1 MAIRRSYSAP
11 AKSNEPTSFAG
22 KYSLAR
28 KAGLEKVG
36 NEAFVIPLDMSNGYV
51 AIPYHTLK
59 KCADGTGF
67 RGSQYNV
74 KIACHKFDKDTGEVI
89 NQAPLCDRIAQA
101 EKDRIPDKDK
111 SGDRAM
117 TFMGER
123 RVMPVLVLSSTETDT
138 SKNPSLKKVSV
149 KSGVEFSFI
158 DMSESAYDELAK
170 SILEGLVDTGVIDS
184 LDELSDE
191 EKAEEVAKALQSSI
205 IKITNVKGRNSNIKY
220 ERTYR
225 AIPLNNP
232 QVAKESNEAKLIEY
246 LTMVVN
252 GNFPAAKLDALYEK
266 APVVKEINGQAIDFL
281 ELFNNDVDTLVQDW
295 TDDELQ
301 SYYDSYLEKAGVV
314 ALYKSP
320 ETTTKAKE
328 SVEDVSFVDEAPA
341 KTSSK
346 KVEVIDDFD
355 FAEEAKKE
363 AASVA
368 VAEKSEEEF
377 DYNASDLETSNI
389 LEDEDFNEDDFEL
402 LDGDDL

>member
-11 AKSNEPTSFAG
+11 AKSNEPTTFAG

-101 EKDRIPDKDK
+101 EKDRIPEKEK
-111 SGDRAM
+111 SADRAM
-117 TFMGER
+117 TFMSER
-123 RVMPVLVLSSTETDT
+123 RVMPVLVLSTTETDT
-138 SKNPSLKKVSV
+138 SKNPSLKKVSI
-149 KSGVEFSFI
+149 KSGVEFSYI

-170 SILEGLVDTGVIDS
+170 SILEGLVDAGIIDS
-184 LDELSDE
+184 LDELSEE

-205 IKITNVKGRNSNIKY
+205 IKITNVKGRSSNIKY

-225 AIPLNNP
+225 AIPLSNP
-232 QVAKESNEAKLIEY
+232 QVAKESNETKAIDF
-246 LTMVVN
+246 LTKVVN

-266 APVVKEINGQAIDFL
+266 APVIKEINGQTLDFL
-281 ELFNNDVDTLVQDW
+281 ELFNNEVDTLVQDW
-295 TDDELQ
+295 TDEELQ

-320 ETTTKAKE
+320 ETTSKATE
-328 SVEDVSFVDEAPA
+328 SVEDVSFDETPA
-341 KTSSK
+341 RTSSR
-346 KVEVIDDFD
+346 KVEVVDDFD

-368 VAEKSEEEF
+368 VAEKSEEDF
-377 DYNASDLETSNI
+377 DYSTSDLETSNI
-389 LEDEDFNEDDFEL
+389 LEDEDFAEDDFEL